1 MKTRTPVQERYSSK
15 QKDSSKKRPNIANT
29 LLSTVKI
36 RPPEYR
42 WCDDESLFENSIKH
56 KQLWIDS
63 FFIFALIWAFGSLL
77 SSEGKTMFDKWLK
90 GCFDQREKDIAAS
103 LRRSAEEKI
112 QELTR

>member
-1 MKTRTPVQERYSSK
+1 MKTRAPVQERYSSK
-15 QKDSSKKRPNIANT
+15 QKDSKKKRPNISNT

-42 WCDDESLFENSIKH
+42 WCDDDLLFESSIKY

-77 SSEGKTMFDKWLK
+77 NSEGKTVFDKWLK

>member
-1 MKTRTPVQERYSSK
+1 MF
-15 QKDSSKKRPNIANT
+15 
-29 LLSTVKI
+29 
-36 RPPEYR
+36 
-42 WCDDESLFENSIKH
+42 ESSIKH

-77 SSEGKTMFDKWLK
+77 SSEGKILFDKWLK

-112 QELTR
+112 QELTRQLSMKSKEKSSLEVVHES